1 MQVFD
6 GNSNIFSL
14 LSEAV
19 SEGILV
25 VNTEQNIVATNQRT
39 NELFGYKQEELLG
52 KPLEILIPKNYRD
65 KHQGHIEKYNEKHD
79 KRRMALG
86 RNLFGLRKDNKQ
98 FPLEIGLNPF
108 SLYGHNYV
116 MALIID
122 VTDIKQKEKEILE
135 LNAHLEQKI
144 KLRTKELR
152 DTVAMLKK
160 EIRLRVE
167 AEEKITN
174 ALQKERELNDLKT
187 KFLSLVS
194 HEFKTPLSGILTSA
208 TLVGKYV
215 LTEDQEKRNKHLNT
229 IIGGVR
235 HLNTILN
242 DFLSLERLE
251 KGKGVYQLADFS
263 LSRMVNN
270 VVYNANM
277 LLKSGQRI
285 EYPQN
290 IDDVL
295 VNQDEKIMA
304 LTLTNLLHNAIK
316 YSPEDTE
323 IDLKVTITV
332 DKIIFQITDKGM
344 GIPEKDQKHIFERYF
359 RAENALLTNGTGIG
373 LNIVKAHIENLGGT
387 IYFRSVEHK
396 GSVFTAEFPLS

>member
-1 MQVFD
+1 MHVFE
-6 GNSNIFSL
+6 GNNNIFEL

-25 VNTEQNIVATNQRT
+25 VNQSQQIVATNRRT
-39 NELFGYKQEELLG
+39 NEMFGYLREELIG
-52 KPLEILIPKNYRD
+52 KPLDILIPKTYRERH
-65 KHQGHIEKYNEKHD
+65 KGHIENYYGDHD
-79 KRRMALG
+79 QRRMALG
-86 RNLFGLRKDNKQ
+86 RNLFGLRKDNRQ

-108 SLYGHNYV
+108 QLYGQTYV

-122 VTDIKQKEKEILE
+122 VTDLKEKEKEILE

-144 KLRTKELR
+144 KTRTKELR
-152 DTVAMLKK
+152 NTVAMLKK
-160 EIRLRVE
+160 EIRLRAE
-167 AEEKITN
+167 AEAKIKN
-174 ALQKERELNDLKT
+174 ALQKERELNELKT

-215 LTEDQEKRNKHLNT
+215 STSDQEKRDKHLRT

-235 HLNTILN
+235 HLNTILD
-242 DFLSLERLE
+242 DFLSIERLE
-251 KGKGVYQLADFS
+251 KGKGVYKQTDFH
-263 LSRMVNN
+263 LSSIVNN

-285 EYPQN
+285 KYPQN
-290 IDDVL
+290 IDEVMIR
-295 VNQDEKIMA
+295 QDEKILS

-323 IDLKVTITV
+323 IDVQVKFVKDRILFHIV
-332 DKIIFQITDKGM
+332 DQGI
-344 GIPEKDQKHIFERYF
+344 GIPKKDQKYIFERYF

-373 LNIVKAHIENLGGT
+373 LNIVKAHLENLGGT
-387 IYFRSVEHK
+387 LYFKSIENK
-396 GSVFTAEFPLS
+396 GSTFTAELPLE

>member
-1 MQVFD
+1 MKVFD

-25 VNTEQNIVATNQRT
+25 VNTQQNIVATNQRT

-52 KPLEILIPKNYRD
+52 KPLGILIPKNYRE
-65 KHQGHIEKYNEKHD
+65 KHQGHIGKYNEKHD
-79 KRRMALG
+79 KRRMGLG

-98 FPLEIGLNPF
+98 FPVEIGLNPF

-122 VTDIKQKEKEILE
+122 VTDIKQKEREILE

-263 LSRMVNN
+263 LSSMVNN

-295 VNQDEKIMA
+295 VHQDEKIVA

-323 IDLKVTITV
+323 IDLKVTIAV
-332 DKIIFQITDKGM
+332 DKIIFQITDKGI